1 MKLRHLIAP
10 STSGKLE
17 LVFGHLVVGAFFC
30 DEFGVGALF
39 GDLAF
44 VHEEDLVGLE
54 DGGEAVGDEDEGFA
68 AAGGG
73 S

>member
-1 MKLRHLIAP
+1 
-10 STSGKLE
+10 
-17 LVFGHLVVGAFFC
+17 VFGHLVVGAFFC